1 MHLSPFLDL
10 WVELYPIRSFYRLY
24 SWVSSLRHTPT
35 TCHFAA
41 DLPDQ
46 DARYDR
52 AMTSTV
58 DGEPAAPLGR
68 AARRRDRRKA
78 EMIDAAIQILSSSGY
93 QGMRFEDVAER
104 TDIAKATLYHYFPS
118 KDALVSEALEKL
130 TTDVLTRLD
139 EALDEN
145 TGRSATEQLRA
156 LIAEQLHIITV
167 RYPEVGKVFSFPAPW
182 PPAHSEAIKSMRM
195 RHDQLFRRVV
205 DLGVAAGEFD
215 CPDPSVAL
223 HCLHGILNHASIW
236 LRPDADPDGQT
247 RDAVVDEAMRL
258 FARA

>member
-1 MHLSPFLDL
+1 
-10 WVELYPIRSFYRLY
+10 
-24 SWVSSLRHTPT
+24 
-35 TCHFAA
+35 
-41 DLPDQ
+41 
-46 DARYDR
+46 
-52 AMTSTV
+52 MTSTV
-58 DGEPAAPLGR
+58 EGEPAAQAGR
-68 AARRRDRRKA
+68 ATRRRDRRKA
-78 EMIDAAIQILSSSGY
+78 EMISAALEILSSSGY

-118 KDALVSEALEKL
+118 KDALVAEALEKL
-130 TTDVLTRLD
+130 TTDVLTSLGGAL
-139 EALDEN
+139 EAATDL
-145 TGRSATEQLRA
+145 SATDQLRA
-156 LIAEQLHIITV
+156 LIAEQLHILTV

-182 PPAHSEAIKSMRM
+182 PPVHSEAIKSMRM

-205 DLGVAAGEFD
+205 DLGVATGEFD

-247 RDAVVDEAMRL
+247 RAAVVDEAMRL